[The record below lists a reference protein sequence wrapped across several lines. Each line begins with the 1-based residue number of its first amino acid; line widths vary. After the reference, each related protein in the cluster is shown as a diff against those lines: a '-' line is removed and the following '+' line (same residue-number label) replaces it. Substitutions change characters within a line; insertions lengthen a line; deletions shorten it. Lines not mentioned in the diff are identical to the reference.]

1 VQEQGRVRNLR
12 VLLLIPFD
20 ARISS
25 TVIAPI
31 WPVKLGRRREIID
44 SRDVFTACRPSG
56 PGTKSNGKLS
66 SRSRARAHAYTTS
79 TLP

>member
-12 VLLLIPFD
+12 VHLLIPFD

-31 WPVKLGRRREIID
+31 WPVKLGRRREMIG

-56 PGTKSNGKLS
+56 PGTNGKLS